1 MTTPWRATPAQ
12 HRRRLLL
19 GGIVAALVLALV
31 GIGIATLTGAIS
43 SSPDRRDPAATA
55 TAFIERYAVHD
66 PGVCAL
72 VTADL
77 RKRFARDGR
86 CVGTTR
92 GTTPRIDVLNSQTC
106 GDRSSLDAEVNP
118 AGEISERYV
127 SLGLEQVGDE
137 WAVRSVLPLN
147 DRSVIKPY
155 ACASHT
161 EYWG

>member
-1 MTTPWRATPAQ
+1 MT
-12 HRRRLLL
+12 RRRGLLI
-19 GGIVAALVLALV
+19 GGIVAALVVLALLV
-31 GIGIATLTGAIS
+31 GGIATLTSVNG

-55 TAFIERYAVHD
+55 RAFIQRYAVHD
-66 PGVCAL
+66 PTACEL
-72 VTADL
+72 VTAEL

-86 CVGTTR
+86 CAGTTR

-106 GDRSSLDAEVNP
+106 GDRSGFSAEVDP

-127 SLGLEQVGDE
+127 TVGLEQVGEE
-137 WAVRSVLPLN
+137 WAVRSVLPVD

-155 ACASHT
+155 TCATHT